1 MQNKAGKILLF
12 FILVKLH
19 LRQLSLVLRISSSE
33 QQP

>member
-12 FILVKLH
+12 FILVKLY
-19 LRQLSLVLRISSSE
+19 LKQLSSALRISGSE

>member
-12 FILVKLH
+12 FILVKLY
-19 LRQLSLVLRISSSE
+19 LKQLSSVLRISRSE